1 MFLKK
6 GDFMLALEK
15 VIAAFV
21 MPPGLF
27 ILVIFILALY
37 LFIKTKSKLIKLT
50 AVLTLVLL
58 IFMSTAFGVKLL
70 LLPLENYAENVLV
83 PAEEKHP
90 VVVLGGGIYYKGE
103 DNVQLSV
110 HSLQRLVKGY
120 QLYNELNTQIVYTG
134 GIAVGQENISE
145 ADAAEDFLVSLGVEA
160 DDYISE
166 GKAQSTYENG
176 RYIKKWMQNND
187 IQKIYM
193 VTSAYHIF
201 RSSVVFRAQEIE
213 FIPVHSGFIYD
224 HKFNW
229 LDYLPS
235 RGALTV
241 NMSALH
247 EWVGIIWYY
256 LSGRI

>member
-1 MFLKK
+1 VILL
-6 GDFMLALEK
+6 LALEK
-15 VIAAFV
+15 IIASFV
-21 MPPGLF
+21 VPPGLF
-27 ILVIFILALY
+27 ILAIFILSLY
-37 LFIKTKSKLIKLT
+37 LFFKTKSKLIKLT

-58 IFMSTAFGVKLL
+58 IFMSTAFGVRLL

-83 PAEEKHP
+83 PAEEKYP
-90 VVVLGGGIYYKGE
+90 IVVIGGGIYYKSE

-110 HSLQRLVKGY
+110 HSLQRLIKGY
-120 QLYNELNTQIVYTG
+120 QLYNELNTKIVYTG
-134 GIAVGQENISE
+134 GIAVGQESISE
-145 ADAAEDFLVSLGVEA
+145 ADAAEGFLSSFGVEA
-160 DDYISE
+160 EDYLGE

-176 RYIKKWMQNND
+176 RYIKKWMNNND
-187 IQKIYM
+187 IKKIYM

-201 RSSVVFRAQEIE
+201 RSSAVFQAQEIE

-224 HKFNW
+224 HKFSW

-235 RGALTV
+235 RGALAV

-247 EWVGIIWYY
+247 EWIGLIWYY

>member
-1 MFLKK
+1 
-6 GDFMLALEK
+6 MLALEK
-15 VIAAFV
+15 IIPAFV

-27 ILVIFILALY
+27 ILIIFILSLY
-37 LFIKTKSKLIKLT
+37 LFLKAKSRLIKLT
-50 AVLTLVLL
+50 AVFALVTL
-58 IFMSTAFGVKLL
+58 IFMSTAFGVKML
-70 LLPLENYAENVLV
+70 LLPLENYAENVLES
-83 PAEEKHP
+83 ADEKHP
-90 VVVLGGGIYYKGE
+90 IVVLGGGIYYKDE

-120 QLYNELNTQIVYTG
+120 QLHNELDTPVVYTG
-134 GIAVGQENISE
+134 GIAVGQETISE
-145 ADAAEDFLVSLGVEA
+145 ADAAEGFLLSLGVDA

-176 RYIKKWMQNND
+176 KYIKKWMSDND
-187 IQKIYM
+187 IKKIYL

-201 RSSVVFRAQEIE
+201 RSSAVFKAQEIE
-213 FIPVHSGFIYD
+213 FMPVHSGFIYD
-224 HKFNW
+224 HKLSW

-235 RGALTV
+235 RGALAV

-247 EWVGIIWYY
+247 EWVGLIWYY